1 MSTNI
6 LTVKAVQLDD
16 KNVNIAITENQNVP
30 PKLRYTSV
38 LNFVNVYLSNLTRQ
52 AKASGEDTSIQAVK
66 NTFIRDLLNS
76 DATLKEIPLPKA
88 PPQP

>member
-16 KNVNIAITENQNVP
+16 KNVNIAITENQNVA
-30 PKLRYTSV
+30 PKLRYTAV
-38 LNFVNVYLSNLTRQ
+38 LNFVNVYLNNLARQ
-52 AKASGEDTSIQAVK
+52 ATASGENTSIHAVK

-76 DATLKEIPLPKA
+76 DAQLKEMVFA
-88 PPQP
+88 PQKKD